1 MTTRTELIEQLHCN
15 ALWRSPETSDL
26 LKQAADMLEA
36 LSLAF
41 QPDWVNYR
49 QGFEDGKAEL
59 DKLREAARLALEAL
73 HYCEALNSSVEK
85 QKMEAITALKEALD

>member
-15 ALWRSPETSDL
+15 ALWRSPETSNI
-26 LKQAADMLEA
+26 LKQAANMLEA
-36 LSLAF
+36 DGAEF
-41 QPDWVNYR
+41 RPDWVGYR
-49 QGFEDGKAEL
+49 QGVKDGEAEL

-85 QKMEAITALKEALD
+85 QKMEAITALKEAME

>member
-1 MTTRTELIEQLHCN
+1 MTRTELI
-15 ALWRSPETSDL
+15 ADL
-26 LKQAADMLEA
+26 RLNHEYCPKEVILQAADMLEA

-59 DKLREAARLALEAL
+59 DKLREAALLALEAL

-85 QKMEAITALKEALD
+85 QKMEAITALKEAL